1 VPRPDRTASPS
12 GGHEDQDLEGVVQ
25 LDGLELGISDL
36 STTLGIYGHRD
47 DSDLE
52 TAMEAYAQWLE
63 DEAPSVP
70 SEEGS

>member
-1 VPRPDRTASPS
+1 MRIRISRASS
-12 GGHEDQDLEGVVQ
+12 SWTVWSWA
-25 LDGLELGISDL
+25 ISDL